1 MSLVEVTNTT
11 DKVEIVGV
19 HKHVQVRSATWVE
32 KDGAM
37 IGSKQYHRTVFAPGD
52 SSDNDEVQAIINI
65 VHTDA
70 VIAAYNA
77 SLEAGE

>member
-37 IGSKQYHRTVFAPGD
+37 IGSKQYHRTVFAPND

-70 VIAAYNA
+70 VIAAYNE
-77 SLEAGE
+77 SLETGE